1 MDNKKMLNELRMNN
15 VTMNKINS
23 GNISLNICG
32 NLELKIRALASVF
45 PKNEWSGILFY
56 KINKEESNKKNFENM
71 VYDAI
76 DVFPLDAGTSAY
88 TNFEIDN
95 IDLPIFMVNNGYDDD
110 DDIFMGLIHSH
121 PTFSTNA
128 SGTDYN
134 TITKECCERG
144 VFLSLI
150 VNNEGTYSAYMSRL
164 VKKNI
169 KMECVKECTGFG
181 GKIIKQNINKNE
193 VMNQVECFT
202 MKINRFY
209 GLEDFIKD
217 AKKLTPK
224 QPEIKNPTNSFGI
237 GSLFGDD
244 MRSIGASM
252 DMSTARKKYE
262 VPEEIGFDAIRTCG
276 IEYSE
281 SLNDFVHD
289 FIVNNTR
296 YESEKAFMSD
306 VFSRI
311 NSHTDFGNLIKS
323 ISPKITKT
331 SCGFDF
337 TVFLLLSIIVIR
349 IKNKS
354 FGPAADMLL
363 SFINK
368 NESKYDCDFISKIH
382 ERATSYNLIKS
393 IVKEYEDIK
402 EDYKNLSIYNY
413 ILHVENGESFKCKND
428 VYESAIGF
436 IDDMDDLNYTL
447 SAEEFISL
455 VAIAKWYKDKSMMNN
470 LYKALPIILMSIDED
485 TDIDDIG
492 INKTYTLFNT
502 VYCMDNKGI
511 KQSFVDMNIVN
522 DCILNN
528 FEFDN
533 DSNPNENI
541 EGADDIFEL
550 NSKIM
555 AKIIMIYKEIDCDS
569 KEIDNQAVYNMY
581 NIL

>member
-1 MDNKKMLNELRMNN
+1 MNNKRMLNELRMNN
-15 VTMNKINS
+15 VTMNKIDS

-56 KINKEESNKKNFENM
+56 KINKEESKKGFENM

-150 VNNEGTYSAYMSRL
+150 VNNEGTYSAYISRL

-169 KMECVKECTGFG
+169 KMECVKECTGFSG
-181 GKIIKQNINKNE
+181 EITKQNINKNK

-209 GLEDFIKD
+209 GLEDFIKE
-217 AKKLTPK
+217 AKKLIPK
-224 QPEIKNPTNSFGI
+224 QPEIKNSTNSFEM

-244 MRSIGASM
+244 MRSIGASRGI
-252 DMSTARKKYE
+252 STIRKRNE
-262 VPEEIGFDAIRTCG
+262 VPEKIEFDAIRMCG

-289 FIVNNTR
+289 FIVNNTK

-311 NSHTDFGNLIKS
+311 SNNTDFDNLIKS
-323 ISPKITKT
+323 ISPEITKT

-363 SFINK
+363 SLINK
-368 NESKYDCDFISKIH
+368 NKSKYDCDFIGEMY

-393 IVKEYEDIK
+393 IIKEYEDIK

-413 ILHVENGESFKCKND
+413 ILYVENGESFRCKDD
-428 VYESAIGF
+428 VYESAIRF
-436 IDDMDDLNYTL
+436 IDDMNDLNYTL
-447 SAEEFISL
+447 SVEEFISL
-455 VAIAKWYKDKSMMNN
+455 VAIAKWYKDKSMINH
-470 LYKALPIILMSIDED
+470 LYKVLPIILMSIDED
-485 TDIDDIG
+485 ADIDDIG

-502 VYCMDNKGI
+502 VYCMDNRGI
-511 KQSFVDMNIVN
+511 KQSFVDMNIVD

-528 FEFDN
+528 FDFDN
-533 DSNPNENI
+533 DDNPNKNI

-555 AKIIMIYKEIDCDS
+555 AKIIMIYKEIDCNS
-569 KEIDNQAVYNMY
+569 EEIDNQAIYNMY

>member
-1 MDNKKMLNELRMNN
+1 MDNRKMLNELRMNN
-15 VTMNKINS
+15 VTMNKIDS

-56 KINKEESNKKNFENM
+56 KINKEKSNKKSFENM

-169 KMECVKECTGFG
+169 KMECIKECTGFG

-224 QPEIKNPTNSFGI
+224 QPEIKNSINSLGM

-244 MRSIGASM
+244 MRSIGASR
-252 DMSTARKKYE
+252 DISTTRKRYE
-262 VPEEIGFDAIRTCG
+262 APEEIEFDAIKICG

-281 SLNDFVHD
+281 SLDDFVHD
-289 FIVNNTR
+289 FIANNTK
-296 YESEKAFMSD
+296 YENEKAFISD

-311 NSHTDFGNLIKS
+311 SNNTDFDNLIKS

-363 SFINK
+363 SLINRNK
-368 NESKYDCDFISKIH
+368 SKYDCDFISEMY

-393 IVKEYEDIK
+393 IIKEYEDIK

-413 ILHVENGESFKCKND
+413 ILYVENGESFRCKND
-428 VYESAIGF
+428 VYESAIRF
-436 IDDMDDLNYTL
+436 IDDMNDLNYTL
-447 SAEEFISL
+447 SVEEFISL
-455 VAIAKWYKDKSMMNN
+455 IVIAKWYKDKSMMNH
-470 LYKALPIILMSIDED
+470 LYKSLPIILMSIDEN

-492 INKTYTLFNT
+492 INKTYMLFNA
-502 VYCMDNKGI
+502 VYCMDNRNI
-511 KQSFVDMNIVN
+511 EQSFVDMNIVN

-528 FEFDN
+528 FDFGN
-533 DSNPNENI
+533 DSKSNENI
-541 EGADDIFEL
+541 EGTDDIFEL

-555 AKIIMIYKEIDCDS
+555 AKMIMIYKKINCNSE
-569 KEIDNQAVYNMY
+569 EIDNKAVYNMY